1 MCTICRLIYELY
13 ISYHVVAA
21 LSDDNW
27 RKCPICYES
36 IQKTDLRSVVIVQQ
50 ANYVT
55 GAEIEMRLMQRER
68 NSLLAVPVGQLED
81 EKDNGQLYVKLVK
94 ASRAQVPVVP
104 LQIISDTDTY
114 CMYAQ
119 RNFVSREKS

>member
-1 MCTICRLIYELY
+1 
-13 ISYHVVAA
+13 
-21 LSDDNW
+21 
-27 RKCPICYES
+27 
-36 IQKTDLRSVVIVQQ
+36 VVIVQQ

-104 LQIISDTDTY
+104 LQIISHTDTH

-119 RNFVSREKS
+119 GNFM